1 MSNKKNHS
9 SFIIQGSILA
19 VSSVLVRIIGLIYRI
34 PLTNILGNKGMSIYG
49 IAFDMY
55 SILLLISSYSLP
67 LAVSKLVASRVAKGQ
82 IYNSHRIFV
91 LAIRFALGVGLA
103 AGAFAYFCAD
113 ILAGIWLSPES
124 AIAFRILAPT
134 LVIMSVLGVL
144 RGYFQGL
151 GTMIPTALSNI
162 LEQIINA
169 IVSVSAAKYLYDF
182 AKTAAASK
190 PDYNLPEAY
199 GSAGGTLGTALGALS
214 ALLLLSVV
222 YFMYRKVI
230 HKKMKK
236 DKEGVTESYVYV
248 FKLLIMTIL
257 PVILSTTIYNISTFI
272 DSGIYNNIM
281 EFNGMERNLRQELLG
296 MYTGKYRL
304 LINVPVALAS
314 ALASSMIPS
323 ISASVAINNR
333 AQVVYK
339 INQVLRF
346 CMMITIPSAVGL
358 AVLAKPIINLLFPGS
373 EGVDT
378 TALMLQTGAV
388 SVIFYSIS
396 TLTNGILQGINRM
409 RLPVKHSLISLFIHV
424 VLMSVL
430 LLFTDLTIFAVV
442 AADAFFALVVTILNA
457 RALHKHLAYQQEKR
471 KTFILPMVSA
481 LIMGG
486 ASYLTYR
493 LAFPVIRK
501 VTDSEW
507 MANAIPSIIAIVVAV
522 IIYFLLLLLLKV
534 VDAEDIEKFPM
545 GRKIVPVLY
554 KIRILRD

>member
-1 MSNKKNHS
+1 MSNKTNHS

-82 IYNSHRIFV
+82 IHNSHRIFL
-91 LAIRFALGVGLA
+91 LAIRFSLGVGLA

-113 ILAGIWLSPES
+113 ILAGLWLSPES

-134 LVIMSVLGVL
+134 LVIMSVLGVF

-169 IVSVSAAKYLYDF
+169 IVSVAAAKYLYDF
-182 AKTAAASK
+182 AKTAAASE

-199 GSAGGTLGTALGALS
+199 GSAGGTLGTALGAFS
-214 ALLLLSVV
+214 ALLLLAVV

-230 HKKMKK
+230 HKKMKRDK
-236 DKEGVTESYVYV
+236 DGVTESYSYV

-257 PVILSTTIYNISTFI
+257 PVIMSTTIYNISTFI

-281 EFNGMERNLRQELLG
+281 EFNGMEKNLRQELLG

-339 INQVLRF
+339 VNQVLRF
-346 CMMITIPSAVGL
+346 CMLITIPSAVGL

-409 RLPVKHSLISLFIHV
+409 RLPVKHSLISLLIHV

-442 AADAFFALVVTILNA
+442 AADAFFAIIVTILNA
-457 RALHKHLAYQQEKR
+457 RALHKHLDYQQEKI
-471 KTFILPMVSA
+471 KIFILPMISA
-481 LIMGG
+481 LIM
-486 ASYLTYR
+486 
-493 LAFPVIRK
+493 V
-501 VTDSEW
+501 E
-507 MANAIPSIIAIVVAV
+507 
-522 IIYFLLLLLLKV
+522 LL
-534 VDAEDIEKFPM
+534 
-545 GRKIVPVLY
+545 
-554 KIRILRD
+554 ILRISWLFRLSGR